1 VWPPTELLDVLH
13 SARVSDP
20 DQQVAKERMLQFAF
34 DHVDALDR
42 RCEAGHF
49 TGSALVVDVETARTL
64 LLFHSKAQRWLQPG
78 GHADGEADLAS
89 VALREASEETG
100 IDGLRVV
107 RPAIDLDIHVFRP
120 RGAEPR
126 VHLDVRFLVIAPPRA
141 RPAGNHESEE
151 LRWVDLAGLAA
162 LDADEGL
169 VRLAR
174 AGFEL
179 VERL

>member
-1 VWPPTELLDVLH
+1 LALLDVLRT
-13 SARVSDP
+13 ACVSDP
-20 DQQVAKERMLQFAF
+20 EQQVAKERMLRFAY

-49 TGSALVVDVETARTL
+49 TGSALVVDVEAARTL
-64 LLFHSKAQRWLQPG
+64 VLFHTRAQRWLQPG

-89 VALREASEETG
+89 VALREAREETG

-120 RGAEPR
+120 RDGEPR
-126 VHLDVRFLVIAPPRA
+126 VHLDVRFLVVTPPGA
-141 RPAGNHESEE
+141 QPKGNHESEE
-151 LRWVDLAGLAA
+151 LRWVDLPGLIA

-169 VRLAR
+169 IRLAR

-179 VERL
+179 ARRV